1 MGCVEPQEE
10 NRAKVAKSNPGQ
22 VISVNNKEDEG
33 KQDEKASDQPTE
45 KSEPDEAQAPADE
58 TTAKEDQN
66 SADNVE
72 PMPDFDVNK
81 AYYKNQR
88 GNIHK

>member
-10 NRAKVAKSNPGQ
+10 NRAKMSKSEPGQ
-22 VISVNNKEDEG
+22 VISVNNHEDKG

-45 KSEPDEAQAPADE
+45 KSELDEAQAPADE
-58 TTAKEDQN
+58 TAAKEDQI

-81 AYYKNQR
+81 AYYKN
-88 GNIHK
+88 

>member
-10 NRAKVAKSNPGQ
+10 NRAKASKSEPGK
-22 VISVNNKEDEG
+22 VISLNNKEDEG
-33 KQDEKASDQPTE
+33 KQDEKASDQPAE
-45 KSEPDEAQAPADE
+45 KSEPDEATAPADE
-58 TTAKEDQN
+58 TAAKVDQI
-66 SADNVE
+66 SADNVDT
-72 PMPDFDVNK
+72 MPDFDVNK